1 MYINKTQILGNITR
15 DPELKALPTGMH
27 VCAFSVATNEVFIKD
42 GKKNE
47 KVEYHNIVCFGKTA
61 ENIAKYMKKGSQ
73 IYIEGKNQTRSWD
86 GADGKKMY
94 RTEVVANHVQ
104 FGSHAPGTLP
114 GNSSPVK
121 KDEVDTGEDV
131 IEYPDVDEEDIPF

>member
-86 GADGKKMY
+86 SADGKKMY

-104 FGSHAPGTLP
+104 FGSHAPATP
-114 GNSSPVK
+114 GNSSPAK